1 MDWPVRVMDVRQVIR
16 RWEDSPAQTWPGGSL
31 RPNDL
36 GLFDVFG
43 NTAEWCENFED
54 GKNRV
59 TARLSWLG
67 GEESLRPVR
76 GGFLPRRAEHR
87 PRRCCRPRECVLS
100 QPPGGIPHRAN
111 VAGAVGTSRINVSS
125 SQAVTCEDCRRTS
138 SLIRTGARAQEAIGV
153 GELAAKFE
161 ESS

>member
-1 MDWPVRVMDVRQVIR
+1 MPTIR
-16 RWEDSPAQTWPGGSL
+16 ANCIQNTTTTPLKMSCVPMCPAH
-31 RPNDL
+31 
-36 GLFDVFG
+36 
-43 NTAEWCENFED
+43 
-54 GKNRV
+54 
-59 TARLSWLG
+59 LSMC
-67 GEESLRPVR
+67 P
-76 GGFLPRRAEHR
+76 
-87 PRRCCRPRECVLS
+87 

-138 SLIRTGARAQEAIGV
+138 SLIRTGTRAQEAIGV